1 MTSPSTNHS
10 TRPSALPGAPSPA
23 GPAAQSNYYRPGRL
37 IRALRFGLTASQR
50 LWPAL
55 GVRAAYRL
63 FGTPLP
69 PKWLYRGQG
78 PGAEWRREGWAF
90 ENASVGIYH
99 LAAQDSGAESAPVV
113 LLVHGWGGHAGQM
126 LPLAQAVADAGWRP
140 VLLELPAHGRSAGT
154 LSNSAQFARAIAYVA
169 ARLAAD
175 GHALHAA
182 VAHSLGANGLALAAA
197 RGLPAE
203 RLVLLAPP
211 ASPREYTRY
220 FAHTFGLSEAT
231 RLAMQRLFEGREG
244 VLMPQLEPAAVGPR
258 IAQPTLIVHDRD
270 DRVNGFADA
279 QAYRDA
285 IRGARLVATQ
295 GLGHRRILKAPEVL
309 AQVLRFLAG
318 PVR

>member
-1 MTSPSTNHS
+1 MTGTST
-10 TRPSALPGAPSPA
+10 TSAA
-23 GPAAQSNYYRPGRL
+23 GHAAQSNYYRPGRVM
-37 IRALRFGLTASQR
+37 RTLRFGLTTSQR

-69 PKWLYRGQG
+69 PKWLYRAQG

-90 ENASVGIYH
+90 EDASVGIYH

-126 LPLAQAVADAGWRP
+126 LPLAQAVADAGLRP

-154 LSNSAQFARAIAYVA
+154 MSNSPQFARAIAYVA

-175 GHALHAA
+175 GHALRAA
-182 VAHSLGANGLALAAA
+182 VAHSLGANGLALAAS
-197 RGLPAE
+197 RGLPAD

-220 FAHTFGLSEAT
+220 FAHTFGLSETT
-231 RLAMQRLFEGREG
+231 RLAMQRLFEAREG

-258 IAQPTLIVHDRD
+258 ISQRTLIVHDRD
-270 DRVNGFADA
+270 DRVNRFADA
-279 QAYRDA
+279 EAYRDA
-285 IRGARLVATQ
+285 IGRAQLMETQ
-295 GLGHRRILKAPEVL
+295 GWGHRRILKEAEVL
-309 AQVLRFLAG
+309 ARVARFVTA
-318 PVR
+318 PD

>member
-1 MTSPSTNHS
+1 MTSTSTP
-10 TRPSALPGAPSPA
+10 TA
-23 GPAAQSNYYRPGRL
+23 GHAAQSNYYKPSRTM
-37 IRALRFGLTASQR
+37 RALRFGLTTSQR

-90 ENASVGIYH
+90 EDASVGIYH

-126 LPLAQAVADAGWRP
+126 LPLAQAVAAAGLRP

-154 LSNSAQFARAIAYVA
+154 MSNSPQFARAIAYVT

-175 GHALHAA
+175 GHALRAA

-197 RGLPAE
+197 RGLSAE

-220 FAHTFGLSEAT
+220 FAHTFGLNEAT
-231 RLAMQRLFEGREG
+231 RLSMQRLFESREG

-270 DRVNGFADA
+270 DRVNRFADA
-279 QAYRDA
+279 EAYRDA
-285 IRGARLVATQ
+285 IADARLVATQ
-295 GLGHRRILKAPEVL
+295 GWGHRRILKEAEVL
-309 AQVLRFLAG
+309 AQVTRFVAAD
-318 PVR
+318 

>member
-1 MTSPSTNHS
+1 MTSTST
-10 TRPSALPGAPSPA
+10 PA
-23 GPAAQSNYYRPGRL
+23 AGHAAQSNYYRPSRTM
-37 IRALRFGLTASQR
+37 RALRFGLSTSQR
-50 LWPAL
+50 LWPTFA
-55 GVRAAYRL
+55 VRAAYRL

-78 PGAEWRREGWAF
+78 PNAEWRREGWAF
-90 ENASVGIYH
+90 EDASVGIYH

-126 LPLAQAVADAGWRP
+126 LPLAQAVAAVGLRP

-154 LSNSAQFARAIAYVA
+154 MSNSPQFARAIAYVA

-175 GHALHAA
+175 GHALRAA

-231 RLAMQRLFEGREG
+231 RLAMQRLFESREG

-270 DRVNGFADA
+270 DRVNRFADA
-279 QAYRDA
+279 EAYRDA

-295 GLGHRRILKAPEVL
+295 GWGHRRILKEPEVQ
-309 AQVLRFLAG
+309 AQVARFVAAD
-318 PVR
+318 

>member
-1 MTSPSTNHS
+1 MTSTS
-10 TRPSALPGAPSPA
+10 SPA
-23 GPAAQSNYYRPGRL
+23 AGHAAQSNYYKPSRTM
-37 IRALRFGLTASQR
+37 RALRFGLTTSQR

-90 ENASVGIYH
+90 EDASVGIYH

-126 LPLAQAVADAGWRP
+126 LPLAQAVAAAGLRP

-154 LSNSAQFARAIAYVA
+154 MSNSPQFARAIAYVT
-169 ARLAAD
+169 ARLVAD
-175 GHALHAA
+175 GHALRAA

-220 FAHTFGLSEAT
+220 FAHTFGLNEAT
-231 RLAMQRLFEGREG
+231 RLSMQRLFESREG

-270 DRVNGFADA
+270 DRVNRFADA
-279 QAYRDA
+279 EAYRDA
-285 IRGARLVATQ
+285 IAGARLVATQ
-295 GLGHRRILKAPEVL
+295 GWGHRRILKEAEVL
-309 AQVLRFLAG
+309 AQVTRFVAAD
-318 PVR
+318 

>member
-1 MTSPSTNHS
+1 MTGTST
-10 TRPSALPGAPSPA
+10 SAAGHAAP
-23 GPAAQSNYYRPGRL
+23 SNYYRPGRL
-37 IRALRFGLTASQR
+37 LRALRFGLTTSQR

-78 PGAEWRREGWAF
+78 PGAEWRREAWAF
-90 ENASVGIYH
+90 EDASVGIYH

-126 LPLAQAVADAGWRP
+126 LPLAQAMAAAGLRP

-154 LSNSAQFARAIAYVA
+154 MSNSPQFARAIAYVA

-175 GHALHAA
+175 GHALRAA

-203 RLVLLAPP
+203 RLVMLAPP

-231 RLAMQRLFEGREG
+231 RLAMQRRLESREG
-244 VLMPQLEPAAVGPR
+244 VLMAQLEPAAVGPR
-258 IAQPTLIVHDRD
+258 IAQPTLIVHDRE
-270 DRVNGFADA
+270 DRVNRFADA
-279 QAYRDA
+279 EAYRDA
-285 IRGARLVATQ
+285 IGGARLVATQ
-295 GLGHRRILKAPEVL
+295 GWGHRRILKEAAVLTHVAGFVTSPAP
-309 AQVLRFLAG
+309 
-318 PVR
+318 